1 MNIENK
7 YERLLEIFKEI
18 SEIPRNSCKEEGLA
32 DYICKLA
39 EEKKLEYRKDKLY
52 NVIVK
57 KKASS
62 GYEGKDAIIF
72 QAHLDM
78 VCEKTIYS
86 IHDFEKDPIEI
97 IENEDTYTAKDT
109 TLGADDGIGV
119 SYLLLLLEDDEI
131 KHPDIYLLF
140 TTQEEIGM
148 DGAKYF
154 DYEGIKAKYL
164 INIDG
169 EESNEAIV
177 GCAGGSRIKYEKSP
191 ECDDASGDRYQ
202 IKISGLRGG
211 HSGVDIDRGRKNSN
225 LICASF
231 LSRLKDVKII
241 SFIGGNKDNA
251 IPNSTTCEFLTT
263 SENVQEILDDTIA
276 KLDLVEE
283 DKNLKIDLRRIDE
296 VSNEALSLSES
307 KTTIEIIQGLK
318 QCVIEYSK
326 DKEGLVETSGNVG
339 VVDVSCEKSI
349 ITELLRSSDDE
360 KRMLIEKD
368 NEDFAKERGYSTEVQ
383 SSYPGWKYNPNSNLE
398 KVYVETYKEVTNGEM
413 PMVQAIHAGVE
424 CGMIY
429 KKMPE
434 LELISIG
441 PDIEDVHTTN
451 ETLYIKSCMKILK
464 IILLMINKLCNA

>member
-1 MNIENK
+1 MDIEKK
-7 YERLLEIFKEI
+7 YGRLLEIFKEI
-18 SEIPRNSCKEEGLA
+18 SKIPRNSCKEEGLA
-32 DYICKLA
+32 DYVCTLA
-39 EEKKLEYRKDKLY
+39 KEKNLEYRKDSLY

-57 KKASS
+57 KPASS
-62 GYEGKDAIIF
+62 GYEGRNAIIF

-78 VCEKTIYS
+78 VCEKTIDS
-86 IHDFEKDPIEI
+86 MHDFEKDSIEI
-97 IENEDTYTAKDT
+97 IESEDTYTAKDT

-177 GCAGGSRIKYEKSP
+177 GCAGGSRIKFEKNP
-191 ECDDASGDRYQ
+191 ECVSTDEKDRYRLS
-202 IKISGLRGG
+202 ISGLRGG
-211 HSGVDIDRGRKNSN
+211 HSGVDIDKGRENSN
-225 LICASF
+225 LICAKI
-231 LSRLKDVKII
+231 LSRLEDVGII
-241 SFIGGNKDNA
+241 SFVGGNKDNA
-251 IPNSTTCEFLTT
+251 IPNSTICDFVT
-263 SENVQEILDDTIA
+263 SSMNVQEIVDDMMA
-276 KLDLVEE
+276 NMDLVDE
-283 DKNLKIDLRRIDE
+283 DKNIKIDLCRIDE
-296 VSNEALSLSES
+296 APDYALSISES
-307 KTTIEIIQGLK
+307 KSALDMILGLK
-318 QCVIEYSK
+318 QGVIEYSK

-339 VVDVSCEKSI
+339 IVNVSCEKSI

-360 KRMLIEKD
+360 KREVIEKD
-368 NEDFAKERGYSTEVQ
+368 NECFAKERGYSYEVQ

-398 KVYVETYKEVTNGEM
+398 KIYEDTYKEVTGGEI

-451 ETLYIKSCMKILK
+451 ETLYIKSCLKILK
-464 IILLMINKLCNA
+464 IILLMIEKL